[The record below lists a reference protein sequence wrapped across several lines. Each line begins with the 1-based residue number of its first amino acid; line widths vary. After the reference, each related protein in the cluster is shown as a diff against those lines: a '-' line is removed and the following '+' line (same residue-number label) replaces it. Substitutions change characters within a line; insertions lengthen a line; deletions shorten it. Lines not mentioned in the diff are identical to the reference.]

1 MCGLVLTIGL
11 ARFAYTPLLPSLQAQ
26 TGLND
31 ANAGVLAAINY
42 AGYMT
47 GAITVAW
54 IDDVRWRHKALQH
67 WSLGGF
73 DDNGIDG
80 GCPIIWGLGLFTL
93 CRWLVRCG
101 GYVDGFRF
109 GARLVDAKWPAPRV
123 GFAFCWNWLRD
134 RGFSDWCLGP
144 VDHVAKLGCA
154 MDSLC
159 LHWLGFFMAC
169 LVLASASA

>member
-54 IDDVRWRHKALQH
+54 IDDVRWRHWLYSIGLWVALMTTALMAVAPSFGV
-67 WSLGGF
+67 WAFSRYVGGLCGAAGMLMGSGLVLGWLMR
-73 DDNGIDG
+73 NGQRPELGLHFVGI
-80 GCPIIWGLGLFTL
+80 GLG
-93 CRWLVRCG
+93 
-101 GYVDGFRF
+101 
-109 GARLVDAKWPAPRV
+109 
-123 GFAFCWNWLRD
+123 D
-134 RGFSDWCLGP
+134 RGFSAWCLGP